1 MSLFKTYCKKILSQ
15 KNIFYNQESYE
26 DSLKHKLELKQNQYK
41 AAEEWGKRALK
52 GYENESTGKS
62 FGSSNAKS
70 LDTLKRYYAD
80 LFEKVAFE
88 REEFDQLNG
97 TERWAK
103 LKEHFENEKEMDE
116 ACLEQLIDF
125 AQQNSAFFKR
135 LRANMD
141 SPLRSERDLLTA
153 QAETQNV
160 SVTPTS
166 DFVDNVDQD
175 LPNFTDYID
184 D

>member
-1 MSLFKTYCKKILSQ
+1 MSFFKTYCKKILSQ
-15 KNIFYNQESYE
+15 KNIFYNQQEYE
-26 DSLKHKLELKQNQYK
+26 DSVKHKLKLKQKQYK
-41 AAEEWGKRALK
+41 AAEAWAARALK
-52 GYENESTGKS
+52 GYDNESTGKS

-70 LDTLKRYYAD
+70 IHTLKRYYPD

-88 REEFDQLNG
+88 REEFKQLDG
-97 TERWAK
+97 TEKWAK
-103 LKEHFENEKEMDE
+103 LKEHFENQKEMDE
-116 ACLEQLIDF
+116 ACLRELVDF
-125 AQQNSAFFKR
+125 AQQNGDYLNR
-135 LRANMD
+135 LHAQMD

-175 LPNFTDYID
+175 LPN
-184 D
+184 